1 MSAHVNR
8 SSRHGS
14 YGIGG
19 GCSVPCSAG
28 TGRTH
33 RRCGCSFVY
42 GSNGAGE
49 HRVGFNNIRSGVIV
63 RIGITFAQLYLR
75 IRHRN
80 NVFHIG
86 VEQCYL
92 SHLAVHVAGNNGQR
106 VGILVNTAHDAH
118 GLHGQSVGHSGGL
131 RLSSGGYHAGGKG
144 VRAGHG
150 GHGAGCSGVSAVHRL
165 FGGLLRLRVN
175 GLGGKHSVLR
185 AGGGCGILCAGA
197 VVSTG
202 GCIQRRNA
210 GVLKLCAV
218 FKLCIHAEQVVQIRL
233 CTVGAAVHS
242 HGAGDVLIINND
254 VAGLGGAAV
263 LFQQPVHAAHG
274 AAQGKYAGL
283 LRDGALGN
291 LGVLQAVGKEHH
303 VPLAVGIAIGLTVAG
318 VVAQGHAVRRV
329 DLEVFL
335 ALLVAQLG
343 LCHAEQILVPL
354 AGDHGIGVGGL
365 PLLGGLKVGRGIA
378 QAAYGVVM
386 LRQGAHQ
393 HFLVAGV
400 GVVVVDGLHS
410 VHHRLQRHRL
420 CHRHGHQ
427 LGALGGLYHLLHK
440 LALFQAAGQL
450 VLGGVAAFIVGMLK
464 FFTDQGAVL
473 GVVAVI
479 IVDVLF
485 LHAGQGLHFGV
496 AVIGVLV
503 GHKLDLRLQLQR
515 HDLFLGAALGST
527 GGGSFG
533 SGNFVRIFKLAFRVA
548 ADQHL
553 VVAIRRVGV
562 LHLAALVLRGHRDA
576 NAVQLPVDEQG
587 GDHGKRQHKCG
598 VAPQRVPVFA
608 ELLLVG
614 FKDVVHN
621 LEYLLPGSMDQRE
634 TGQGPYP

>member
-1 MSAHVNR
+1 M
-8 SSRHGS
+8 
-14 YGIGG
+14 
-19 GCSVPCSAG
+19 
-28 TGRTH
+28 
-33 RRCGCSFVY
+33 
-42 GSNGAGE
+42 
-49 HRVGFNNIRSGVIV
+49 
-63 RIGITFAQLYLR
+63 
-75 IRHRN
+75 
-80 NVFHIG
+80 
-86 VEQCYL
+86 
-92 SHLAVHVAGNNGQR
+92 
-106 VGILVNTAHDAH
+106 
-118 GLHGQSVGHSGGL
+118 
-131 RLSSGGYHAGGKG
+131 
-144 VRAGHG
+144 
-150 GHGAGCSGVSAVHRL
+150 
-165 FGGLLRLRVN
+165 
-175 GLGGKHSVLR
+175 
-185 AGGGCGILCAGA
+185 
-197 VVSTG
+197 
-202 GCIQRRNA
+202 
-210 GVLKLCAV
+210 
-218 FKLCIHAEQVVQIRL
+218 
-233 CTVGAAVHS
+233 
-242 HGAGDVLIINND
+242 
-254 VAGLGGAAV
+254 
-263 LFQQPVHAAHG
+263 
-274 AAQGKYAGL
+274 
-283 LRDGALGN
+283 GN

-343 LCHAEQILVPL
+343 LCHAEQIRVPL

-378 QAAYGVVM
+378 QAAYSVVM

-427 LGALGGLYHLLHK
+427 LGGLGGLYHLLHK

>member
-1 MSAHVNR
+1 M
-8 SSRHGS
+8 
-14 YGIGG
+14 
-19 GCSVPCSAG
+19 
-28 TGRTH
+28 
-33 RRCGCSFVY
+33 
-42 GSNGAGE
+42 
-49 HRVGFNNIRSGVIV
+49 
-63 RIGITFAQLYLR
+63 
-75 IRHRN
+75 
-80 NVFHIG
+80 
-86 VEQCYL
+86 
-92 SHLAVHVAGNNGQR
+92 
-106 VGILVNTAHDAH
+106 
-118 GLHGQSVGHSGGL
+118 
-131 RLSSGGYHAGGKG
+131 
-144 VRAGHG
+144 
-150 GHGAGCSGVSAVHRL
+150 
-165 FGGLLRLRVN
+165 
-175 GLGGKHSVLR
+175 
-185 AGGGCGILCAGA
+185 
-197 VVSTG
+197 
-202 GCIQRRNA
+202 
-210 GVLKLCAV
+210 
-218 FKLCIHAEQVVQIRL
+218 
-233 CTVGAAVHS
+233 
-242 HGAGDVLIINND
+242 
-254 VAGLGGAAV
+254 
-263 LFQQPVHAAHG
+263 
-274 AAQGKYAGL
+274 
-283 LRDGALGN
+283 GN